1 MSKFVLVTGG
11 NRGIGWDICKNLASR
26 NFIVLLGSRNVG
38 SSLQEKISSEI
49 ETDFQKNIIPFV
61 CDLSDLEKTKESFKA
76 LVAEHSVTSL
86 SALVNNAGIS
96 KDHLAMR
103 AKEADID
110 LILNTNLTSTM
121 KLTNHLLRY
130 LLKAQ
135 DGASVVNMSSV
146 VGLMGNLSQSTYA
159 ASKAGIIGYTKSM
172 AKEYAGKN
180 LRFNAICP
188 GFIQTDM
195 TDDLSDTA
203 KEKYKEQIPL
213 KRMGSGEDVANLVH
227 FLISDQ
233 SSYITG
239 ETIKVD
245 GGLYI

>member
-1 MSKFVLVTGG
+1 MNNYIVVTGG
-11 NRGIGWDICKNLASR
+11 NRGIGWDICKSLCCKGFS
-26 NFIVLLGSRNVG
+26 VLLGSRKVDQA
-38 SSLQEKISSEI
+38 LHEKISAEI
-49 ETDFQKNIIPFV
+49 DPAYKENIIPFI
-61 CDLSDLEKTKESFKA
+61 CDLGNLDETKESFK
-76 LVAEHSVTSL
+76 SL
-86 SALVNNAGIS
+86 CTERSITNISALINNAGIS
-96 KDHLAMR
+96 IDHLALR
-103 AKEADID
+103 AKENDIN
-110 LILNTNLTSTM
+110 LILDTNLTSTI
-121 KLTNHLLRY
+121 KLTNHLLRF

-180 LRFNAICP
+180 IRFNAICP
-188 GFIQTDM
+188 GFIQTAM
-195 TDDLSDTA
+195 TDNLSEKA
-203 KEKYKEQIPL
+203 KQNYLDQIPL
-213 KRMGSGEDVANLVH
+213 KRLGSGEDVANLVH
-227 FLISDQ
+227 FLISKQ